1 MSLYDKIIELF
12 EEEVNQRIVS
22 IMNEYVT
29 IISKK
34 HGISLDLLLKDIPEI
49 FSGTICK
56 GTKNDGRRCTFR
68 GTNNGYCRHH
78 AAQYNRLEHVH
89 ITRNV
94 THTHGPEK
102 MFVDGCPG
110 CSISKELIDL
120 NTMIGNEQI

>member
-34 HGISLDLLLKDIPEI
+34 HRISLDLLLKDIPEI

-68 GTNNGYCRHH
+68 GTNNGYC
-78 AAQYNRLEHVH
+78 
-89 ITRNV
+89 
-94 THTHGPEK
+94 
-102 MFVDGCPG
+102 
-110 CSISKELIDL
+110 
-120 NTMIGNEQI
+120 